1 MQPCQGGILP
11 VPLPFLNLS
20 LIFTCLC
27 ERPAYMFVHMCI
39 TDAGRAQKR
48 ALDLLKLELPK
59 IVVSCHMGARIKPR
73 SSVRVAGVV
82 GQ

>member
-1 MQPCQGGILP
+1 M
-11 VPLPFLNLS
+11 
-20 LIFTCLC
+20 
-27 ERPAYMFVHMCI
+27 YVHMCI

-48 ALDLLKLELPK
+48 VLDLLKLELPK

-73 SSVRVAGVV
+73 SSVRAAGVV